1 MEHERFFSPMSIN
14 IDLKADTPSQFDTD
28 ALRKQLETMG
38 MACGQLTTE
47 NLESYIQQV
56 NDKIP
61 SGSVQ
66 SYGIKAP
73 PEDLSANSEET
84 AKSAVPSLVTAAK
97 ANWTISTSGDGYGPN
112 LEIIQYP
119 DHFNCLY
126 ENRDLNGFTGTIDN
140 PPPYTGNYPNAEAI
154 QKLFINVCTTASA
167 TVVKDVDQDSMRAT
181 LTNVIQPLANAN
193 LSNYNVSGSRAIFL
207 VDNYNQ
213 STKVADAL
221 GVLFVNWN
229 LAIRDY
235 KRKSKDGGDTHPV
248 SLTVRAGSVL
258 YDDPKKLCADYN
270 WVLAT
275 FKIDRSTVPS
285 CVP

>member
-1 MEHERFFSPMSIN
+1 MKGVFSPMGIK

-28 ALRKQLETMG
+28 ALKKQLETMG
-38 MACGQLTTE
+38 LTCGQLTLE

-73 PEDLSANSEET
+73 PEDLNSYSEET
-84 AKSAVPSLVTAAK
+84 VKSGVPSLVTAAK

-119 DHFNCLY
+119 AHFNCLY
-126 ENRDLNGFTGTIDN
+126 DNRDVNGFAGILDN
-140 PPPYTGNYPNAEAI
+140 PPPYTGNFPNAEAI
-154 QKLFINVCTTASA
+154 QKLFVNVCTTASA
-167 TVVKDVDQDSMRAT
+167 TVVKGVDQAAMQAA

-193 LSNYNVSGSRAIFL
+193 LSNYNASGSRVMFL
-207 VDNYNQ
+207 VDNYNVT
-213 STKVADAL
+213 TKKADGL
-221 GVLFVNWN
+221 GVLFVNWS

-258 YDDPKKLCADYN
+258 YDDQKKLCADYN
-270 WVLAT
+270 WLLGALR
-275 FKIDRSTVPS
+275 IDPSTVPS
-285 CVP
+285 CAS